1 DPAICL
7 AHSRDRAQLR
17 AKHGLDADLPLVG
30 IFGVVGER
38 KNAPMILAAMQH
50 AGIDAKLVLAG
61 KVAPEVQEWLDGL
74 AVADRE
80 RIIVRH
86 GFLPDDVLDEMVAA
100 VDVVPLALTNN
111 GPSGIMGKAL
121 AAEVPV
127 VTAGSEVRA
136 REIRATGGGVAC
148 ELTVEALGQAMREVL
163 EDTSPRISSV
173 PPATADAFAET
184 LLGL

>member
-1 DPAICL
+1 
-7 AHSRDRAQLR
+7 
-17 AKHGLDADLPLVG
+17 
-30 IFGVVGER
+30 
-38 KNAPMILAAMQH
+38 MILAAMQH

-127 VTAGSEVRA
+127 VTAGPQVRA
-136 REIRATGGGVAC
+136 REIRATGGGVAWDRKRV
-148 ELTVEALGQAMREVL
+148 VEGQRGSVRVDLGGG
-163 EDTSPRISSV
+163 RIIKKKN
-173 PPATADAFAET
+173 TK
-184 LLGL
+184 